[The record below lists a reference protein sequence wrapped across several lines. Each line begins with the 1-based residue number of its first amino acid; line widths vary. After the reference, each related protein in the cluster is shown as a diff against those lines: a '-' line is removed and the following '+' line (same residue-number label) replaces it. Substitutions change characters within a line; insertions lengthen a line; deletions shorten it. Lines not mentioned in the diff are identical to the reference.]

1 MERTQ
6 LFGLL
11 IVAGTALEMILFLWG
26 IVRRSYMAV
35 ALPVLGAM
43 TALNLLTLW
52 VGWTMLTTEAE
63 MPEEEGLELELG
75 LESEGTEA

>member
-11 IVAGTALEMILFLWG
+11 IVAGTAMEMILFLWG

-63 MPEEEGLELELG
+63 MSEAEEFEM
-75 LESEGTEA
+75 EAAAEEA

>member
-63 MPEEEGLELELG
+63 MPEEEGLELEL
-75 LESEGTEA
+75 ESEGTEA

>member
-63 MPEEEGLELELG
+63 MPEEGGLELEF
-75 LESEGTEA
+75 ESEGTEA

>member
-11 IVAGTALEMILFLWG
+11 IISGTALEMMVFLWG

-43 TALNLLTLW
+43 MALNLLTIW
-52 VGWTMLTTEAE
+52 VGWTMLTTEPEMSEAE
-63 MPEEEGLELELG
+63 EFELETAA
-75 LESEGTEA
+75 EEA

>member
-11 IVAGTALEMILFLWG
+11 IVAGTAVEMILFLWG

-63 MPEEEGLELELG
+63 MSEAEEFEM
-75 LESEGTEA
+75 EAAAEEA

>member
-11 IVAGTALEMILFLWG
+11 IISGTAMEMIFFLWG

-43 TALNLLTLW
+43 MALNLLTIW
-52 VGWTMLTTEAE
+52 VGWTMLTTEPEMSEAE
-63 MPEEEGLELELG
+63 EFELETAA
-75 LESEGTEA
+75 EEA

>member
-6 LFGLL
+6 LFGL
-11 IVAGTALEMILFLWG
+11 IIIAGTALEMILFLWG

-63 MPEEEGLELELG
+63 MPEEGSLELEF
-75 LESEGTEA
+75 ESEGTEA

>member
-63 MPEEEGLELELG
+63 MSEAEEFEM
-75 LESEGTEA
+75 EAAAEEA

>member
-11 IVAGTALEMILFLWG
+11 IISGTALEMIFFLWG

-52 VGWTMLTTEAE
+52 VGWTMLTTEPE
-63 MPEEEGLELELG
+63 MSEADEFELEMAA
-75 LESEGTEA
+75 EEA

>member
-6 LFGLL
+6 LFGL
-11 IVAGTALEMILFLWG
+11 IIIAGTALEMILFLWG

-63 MPEEEGLELELG
+63 MPEEGSLELELA
-75 LESEGTEA
+75 SEGTEA

>member
-63 MPEEEGLELELG
+63 MPEEGALELE
-75 LESEGTEA
+75 LESEGTEG

>member
-11 IVAGTALEMILFLWG
+11 IISGTAMEMILFLWG

-43 TALNLLTLW
+43 MALNLLTLW

-63 MPEEEGLELELG
+63 MPETEEFEM
-75 LESEGTEA
+75 EAAEEA

>member
-11 IVAGTALEMILFLWG
+11 IVSGTALEMMVFLWG

-43 TALNLLTLW
+43 MALNLLTIW
-52 VGWTMLTTEAE
+52 VGWTMLTTEPEMSEAE
-63 MPEEEGLELELG
+63 EFEMEAAAEEV
-75 LESEGTEA
+75 

>member
-6 LFGLL
+6 LFGLIL
-11 IVAGTALEMILFLWG
+11 IAGTALEMILFLWG

-63 MPEEEGLELELG
+63 MSEAEELEM
-75 LESEGTEA
+75 EVAAEEA

>member
-11 IVAGTALEMILFLWG
+11 IEAGTALEMILFLWG

-63 MPEEEGLELELG
+63 MPEEGSLELE

>member
-11 IVAGTALEMILFLWG
+11 IISGTALEMIFFLWG

-43 TALNLLTLW
+43 MALNLLTIW
-52 VGWTMLTTEAE
+52 VGWTMLTTEPEMSEAE
-63 MPEEEGLELELG
+63 EFELETAA
-75 LESEGTEA
+75 EEA

>member
-6 LFGLL
+6 LFGL
-11 IVAGTALEMILFLWG
+11 IIIAGTAMEMMLFLWG

-63 MPEEEGLELELG
+63 MPEADEFEMEAASEE
-75 LESEGTEA
+75 A

>member
-6 LFGLL
+6 LFGLIL
-11 IVAGTALEMILFLWG
+11 IAGTALEMILFLWG

-52 VGWTMLTTEAE
+52 VGWTMLTTESEMSEAE
-63 MPEEEGLELELG
+63 EFEMEVAAEE
-75 LESEGTEA
+75 A

>member
-43 TALNLLTLW
+43 TARNLLTLW

-63 MPEEEGLELELG
+63 MPEAEEFELEAV
-75 LESEGTEA
+75 EEEA